1 MTLEVQTRAPSRL
14 SRASAHAHFGIAG
27 ALVSAVVTTLAN
39 AQLAR
44 TARRFKSRGSPEP
57 LPSHLRRDLGLMP
70 EVLEPRSHWDY
81 R

>member
-1 MTLEVQTRAPSRL
+1 MTLEVQNHAPARST
-14 SRASAHAHFGIAG
+14 RASARTHIGIAG

-44 TARRFKSRGSPEP
+44 TARRFKSRGSPP
-57 LPSHLRRDLGLMP
+57 VPSHLRRDLGLLP

>member
-1 MTLEVQTRAPSRL
+1 MTLEVQTRASARIH
-14 SRASAHAHFGIAG
+14 RAPAHTHTGIAG
-27 ALVSAVVTTLAN
+27 ALISAVVTTLAN

-44 TARRFKSRGSPEP
+44 AARRYTSRGSPHV
-57 LPSHLRRDLGLMP
+57 PSHLRRDLGLMP